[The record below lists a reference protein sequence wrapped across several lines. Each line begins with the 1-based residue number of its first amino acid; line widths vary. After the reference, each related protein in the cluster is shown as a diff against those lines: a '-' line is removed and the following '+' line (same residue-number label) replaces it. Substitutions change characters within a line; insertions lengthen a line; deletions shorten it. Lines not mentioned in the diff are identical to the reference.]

1 MSMLAR
7 YKKPGGF
14 EQLLQLIE
22 TCNPKKQESFL
33 KLIEQENANIA
44 SLIKEKM
51 LSVDKI
57 LNWNQQ
63 VVVEITTQVPTKVLA
78 ICLSGKPQPVVDK
91 AIATFTH
98 LQKQEIH
105 TMINEKKP
113 TSGEMEAACTKL
125 IQTVRM
131 LHNQKRIRL
140 EKIDPKLDIPQD
152 LKVA

>member
-1 MSMLAR
+1 MLAR

-22 TCNPKKQESFL
+22 TCSPKKQETFL
-33 KLIEQENANIA
+33 KLIEQENANVA
-44 SLIKEKM
+44 GLIKEKM
-51 LSVDKI
+51 LSVDKV

-63 VVVEITTQVPTKVLA
+63 TVVEITTQISPKVLA
-78 ICLSGKPQPVVDK
+78 ICLAGKPQDMVEK
-91 AIATFTH
+91 ATATLTH
-98 LQKQEIH
+98 FQKQEIH
-105 TMINEKKP
+105 TLISGSKP
-113 TSGEMEAACTKL
+113 TSGEVEAAAIKL

-131 LHNQKRIRL
+131 LHSQKRIRL